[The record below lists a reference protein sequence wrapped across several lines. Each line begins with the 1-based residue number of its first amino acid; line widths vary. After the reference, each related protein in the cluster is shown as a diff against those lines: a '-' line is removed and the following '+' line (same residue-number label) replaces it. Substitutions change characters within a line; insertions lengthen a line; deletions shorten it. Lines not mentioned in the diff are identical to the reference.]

1 MNRQHELKWGGRKH
15 LWHPREAKDLHQWL
29 AVINNF
35 KSSCITIWSACVH
48 LKSHQSNLCYDHTV
62 ERGRCVCEWRIS
74 VWVLWDMKQG
84 CPLLPTTGSDP
95 GGQLCC
101 DVAAP
106 FLLVAPSGPLSPI
119 LLPCRAA
126 RCTCTPVQIKS
137 PRSNFKSVSAGLF
150 LGGNKTNLFP

>member
-62 ERGRCVCEWRIS
+62 ERGRCVCVSGGYQFGFYGIWSRAVPS
-74 VWVLWDMKQG
+74 SP
-84 CPLLPTTGSDP
+84 PLALT
-95 GGQLCC
+95 
-101 DVAAP
+101 
-106 FLLVAPSGPLSPI
+106 
-119 LLPCRAA
+119 
-126 RCTCTPVQIKS
+126 
-137 PRSNFKSVSAGLF
+137 
-150 LGGNKTNLFP
+150 LGGNYVVMWLPHSSWSPHLVPWAQSCCLVGPPAAPAPRSRLKAPGLILNLLALAFS